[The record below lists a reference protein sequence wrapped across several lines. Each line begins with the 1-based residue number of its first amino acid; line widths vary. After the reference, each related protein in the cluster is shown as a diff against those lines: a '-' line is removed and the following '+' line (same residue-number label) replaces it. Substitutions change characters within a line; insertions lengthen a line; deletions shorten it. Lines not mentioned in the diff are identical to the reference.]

1 MTAPPTASV
10 SARPGARVGA
20 PRSSGWF
27 GGLDGLRALAVT
39 LVVVY
44 HLFPGAL
51 PGGFIGV
58 DVFFAISG
66 FLITSLLLREA
77 DRSGTIR
84 LGRFWRRR
92 ARRLLPALGATLLIC
107 TAAALAVGR
116 DALVGIGGQL
126 LGAAFFVSN
135 WVYTAT
141 GVDYFAK
148 DAPELFRNTWSLSI
162 EEQFYVVL
170 PLLLLLLLRRAKR
183 STAVVLL
190 LALGIASAI
199 WMAVLALGGAPPT
212 RVYFGSD
219 THVFGLLLG
228 AALALRMYR
237 PEQLG
242 VVASVPDRPA
252 QLRLLAISGGGI
264 AVLLWLACVLR
275 EGSVESFAGGIQL
288 ATAASLAVIAAVT
301 RPGAWLG
308 RALDVAPLRWIGARS
323 YGIYLWHWPVWV
335 LGAELMGP
343 EGRTGVGAWTL
354 GVGVLLITI
363 ACATLSYRYLE
374 LPVRALGLRRSLG
387 LLLRPA
393 QGTLRRRR
401 IASAVLVLL
410 LLTVP
415 AVTIAVATAPSRSSS
430 AEAILRGQEALRKK
444 QATPPPA
451 AAASSKPTGGD
462 ITAVGDSVMLASS
475 PELETRYPGIS
486 IDAEVSRG
494 LGAGLGIVEDLAKHG
509 QLRHVLVIGLGT
521 NGPVLDDD
529 LARLRAVAGTRQLV
543 LVNAHA
549 DRDWIPGVNA
559 DLQKFAAQHR
569 GVVVA
574 DWNAAITPRPDLLAG
589 DGIHPEPEGGARYAD
604 AVSKAV
610 AALQQP
616 DEAIGFGAPRR

>member
-1 MTAPPTASV
+1 MTAPPPASV
-10 SARPGARVGA
+10 SARPGARLGA

-27 GGLDGLRALAVT
+27 GGLDGLRAIAVA

-44 HLFPGAL
+44 HLFPGVL
-51 PGGFIGV
+51 RGGFIGV

-92 ARRLLPALGATLLIC
+92 ARRLLPALGAALLIC

-183 STAVVLL
+183 STAFVLL
-190 LALGIASAI
+190 LALGAASAI
-199 WMAVLALGGAPPT
+199 WMAALALGGAPPT

-237 PEQLG
+237 PERLG
-242 VVASVPDRPA
+242 IVESVPGRLV
-252 QLRLLAISGGGI
+252 QLRLLAISGGGL
-264 AVLLWLACVLR
+264 AVLIWLACVLR

-343 EGRTGVGAWTL
+343 EGRTGAGAWTL
-354 GVGVLLITI
+354 GVGVLLITV

-374 LPVRALGLRRSLG
+374 LPVRALGLRRSFG

-393 QGTLRRRR
+393 QGSLRRRR

-444 QATPPPA
+444 TAPPPT
-451 AAASSKPTGGD
+451 AAASSKPVGGD

-494 LGAGLGIVEDLAKHG
+494 LGAGLGIVEELAKRG
-509 QLRHVLVIGLGT
+509 ELRHVLVVGLGT

-529 LARLRAVAGTRQLV
+529 LARLRTVAGTRQLV

-549 DRDWIPGVNA
+549 DRDWVPGVNA

-574 DWNAAITPRPDLLAG
+574 DWNAAITPRPELLAG
-589 DGIHPEPEGGARYAD
+589 DGIHPEPEGGTRYAD
-604 AVSKAV
+604 AVAKAIS
-610 AALQQP
+610 ALQQP

>member
-1 MTAPPTASV
+1 MTAPPTASP
-10 SARPGARVGA
+10 SARSGARLGA

-27 GGLDGLRALAVT
+27 GGLDGLRAVAVA

-92 ARRLLPALGATLLIC
+92 ARRLLPALGATLLVC
-107 TAAALAVGR
+107 TTAALAVGR

-162 EEQFYVVL
+162 EEQFYVAL

-183 STAVVLL
+183 STACALL
-190 LALGIASAI
+190 FALGIASAI
-199 WMAVLALGGAPPT
+199 WMAVLAFSGAPPT

-228 AALALRMYR
+228 AALALRLYR
-237 PEQLG
+237 DERLG
-242 VVASVPDRPA
+242 GAPVIIERQA
-252 QLRLLAISGGGI
+252 QIRLLAISVGGL

-288 ATAASLAVIAAVT
+288 ATVAALAVVAAVT

-308 RALDVAPLRWIGARS
+308 RALDVAPLRWVGARS

-343 EGRTGVGAWTL
+343 EGRTGAGSWVLGLGA
-354 GVGVLLITI
+354 LLITV
-363 ACATLSYRYLE
+363 ACAALSYRYLE
-374 LPVRALGLRRSLG
+374 LPVRALGLRRSVG
-387 LLLRPA
+387 LLIRPA

-410 LLTVP
+410 FLTLP

-444 QATPPPA
+444 KPAPPPA
-451 AAASSKPTGGD
+451 AAASTQPVGGD

-475 PELETRYPGIS
+475 PELAARFPGIS

-494 LGAGLGIVEDLAKHG
+494 LGAGLGIVEDLAG
-509 QLRHVLVIGLGT
+509 RGELRRVLVVGLGT

-529 LARLRAVAGTRQLV
+529 LARLRSVAGTRQLV

-574 DWNAAITPRPDLLAG
+574 DWNSAITPRPELLAG
-589 DGIHPEPEGGARYAD
+589 DGIHPEPEGGSRYAD
-604 AVSKAV
+604 SVAKAI

-616 DEAIGFGAPRR
+616 DEAVGFGAPRR